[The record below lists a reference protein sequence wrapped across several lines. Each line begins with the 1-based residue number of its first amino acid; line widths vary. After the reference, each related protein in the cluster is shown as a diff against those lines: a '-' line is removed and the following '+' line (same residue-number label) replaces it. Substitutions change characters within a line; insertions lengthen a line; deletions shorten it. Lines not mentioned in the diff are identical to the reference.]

1 MVTNKKTGI
10 ILVLVGIFWFL
21 ISFVLI
27 PDYNPGLGFLWQLNY
42 MATRE
47 IVLKE
52 GRWLQLPD
60 GYVPPPSL
68 PSIMP
73 RFNLE
78 PLTPKTTYS
87 DALGMD
93 KMDTFENIVNRI
105 KQKRQRSSE
114 PLDSTFNFEE
124 LDKFEDP
131 MPMDQY
137 LQLRDEYDKKYK
149 EYQEKYGEPLKNFTP
164 HYEGRIAI
172 PYKYL
177 FILNITII
185 FTGLGML
192 ILSSK
197 RLHG

>member
-27 PDYNPGLGFLWQLNY
+27 PYSGLGFLWQLNY
-42 MATRE
+42 MTTTE

-52 GRWLQLPD
+52 GRWLQFPD
-60 GYVPPPSL
+60 GYVPPPASPLSL
-68 PSIMP
+68 YDPML
-73 RFNLE
+73 NLQKQE
-78 PLTPKTTYS
+78 P
-87 DALGMD
+87 
-93 KMDTFENIVNRI
+93 V
-105 KQKRQRSSE
+105 
-114 PLDSTFNFEE
+114 
-124 LDKFEDP
+124 

-137 LQLRDEYDKKYK
+137 LQLSDEYDKKYK
-149 EYQEKYGEPLKNFTP
+149 EYQEKYGDPLKNFTP

-197 RLHG
+197 RLQG

>member
-1 MVTNKKTGI
+1 MSTRKKIGM
-10 ILVLVGIFWFL
+10 ILVLVGSFWFL

-27 PDYNPGLGFLWQLNY
+27 PGYNPGLGFIWHLNY
-42 MATRE
+42 MTTTE

-68 PSIMP
+68 PSA
-73 RFNLE
+73 
-78 PLTPKTTYS
+78 LTLSKLMLNS
-87 DALGMD
+87 Q
-93 KMDTFENIVNRI
+93 
-105 KQKRQRSSE
+105 KQE
-114 PLDSTFNFEE
+114 
-124 LDKFEDP
+124 P

-137 LQLRDEYDKKYK
+137 LQLSDEYDKKYK

-177 FILNITII
+177 FILNVAII

-192 ILSSK
+192 ILSKQTTQS
-197 RLHG
+197 